1 MNLDPCREIF
11 FRCDRIDLM
20 EKTDEELQCQ
30 LEQLRNRQSL
40 TDNELLELEIL
51 CKWYDYRDWIALS
64 KTGKEKKQQLVQLQV
79 PT

>member
-20 EKTDEELQCQ
+20 EKTDEELQFQ
-30 LEQLRNRQSL
+30 LEQLRNGQSL

-51 CKWYDYRDWIALS
+51 CKWHDYRNWIALS
-64 KTGKEKKQQLVQLQV
+64 KTGKEKKQQLVQLQM

>member
-20 EKTDEELQCQ
+20 EKTDEELQFQ
-30 LEQLRNRQSL
+30 LEQLRNCQSL

-51 CKWYDYRDWIALS
+51 CKWHDYRNWIALS
-64 KTGKEKKQQLVQLQV
+64 KMGKEKKQQLVQLQV